1 MHGIQCLSKLEKALE
16 TQHRFGSH
24 TIWDGRYFTVT
35 CFTFSVLQ
43 HTLTELKE
51 QQRKFEE
58 WNQLQE
64 KIVSA
69 QATVGQRLRSQLEY
83 QEFRFRTTKSP
94 PRIKRFLIF
103 SIFLNLIID
112 SFSTA
117 VHDCE
122 QYEEDGFM
130 FFQCNIKTDM
140 STLETWGS
148 AMMDLRNRLVDFQ
161 TQTDKIVDL
170 LSLRSITNQ
179 SSLTSELSP
188 SLGGSGSTISP
199 SAGSQR
205 SVSLQ
210 LDRID
215 LDEVDTIPRPLTESE
230 LQRCP
235 SLSLPKIDQM
245 PTILLLPESTGL
257 E

>member
-1 MHGIQCLSKLEKALE
+1 
-16 TQHRFGSH
+16 
-24 TIWDGRYFTVT
+24 
-35 CFTFSVLQ
+35 
-43 HTLTELKE
+43 
-51 QQRKFEE
+51 
-58 WNQLQE
+58 
-64 KIVSA
+64 
-69 QATVGQRLRSQLEY
+69 
-83 QEFRFRTTKSP
+83 
-94 PRIKRFLIF
+94 
-103 SIFLNLIID
+103 
-112 SFSTA
+112 

-170 LSLRSITNQ
+170 LSLRSIANQ
-179 SSLTSELSP
+179 SSLTGEINP
-188 SLGGSGSTISP
+188 SLGGTGSPISP
-199 SAGSQR
+199 SVAF
-205 SVSLQ
+205 Q
-210 LDRID
+210 LDQID
-215 LDEVDTIPRPLTESE
+215 LDEVDTIPRSLTESE

>member
-1 MHGIQCLSKLEKALE
+1 M
-16 TQHRFGSH
+16 
-24 TIWDGRYFTVT
+24 
-35 CFTFSVLQ
+35 
-43 HTLTELKE
+43 TELKE

-58 WNQLQE
+58 WNHLQE

-94 PRIKRFLIF
+94 PRKEIF
-103 SIFLNLIID
+103 SNLIYSFKVVIINYFT
-112 SFSTA
+112 FSTA

-170 LSLRSITNQ
+170 LSLRSIANQ
-179 SSLTSELSP
+179 SSLTGEINP
-188 SLGGSGSTISP
+188 SLGGTGSPISP
-199 SAGSQR
+199 SAGSSK
-205 SVSLQ
+205 SVSFQ
-210 LDRID
+210 LDQID
-215 LDEVDTIPRPLTESE
+215 LDEVDTIPRSLTESE
-230 LQRCP
+230 LQRCS

>member
-1 MHGIQCLSKLEKALE
+1 MK
-16 TQHRFGSH
+16 
-24 TIWDGRYFTVT
+24 D
-35 CFTFSVLQ
+35 
-43 HTLTELKE
+43 

-64 KIVSA
+64 KIVNA

-83 QEFRFRTTKSP
+83 QEFRFLTSKTP
-94 PRIKRFLIF
+94 PRNCYPVLHFY
-103 SIFLNLIID
+103 LNLIT
-112 SFSTA
+112 FLLA

-170 LSLRSITNQ
+170 LSLRNAAANHSSHPTNTSQ
-179 SSLTSELSP
+179 VMGISSDSLSSDTSTAINSP
-188 SLGGSGSTISP
+188 I
-199 SAGSQR
+199 QR
-205 SVSLQ
+205 DFGEDDYAFHQ
-210 LDRID
+210 
-215 LDEVDTIPRPLTESE
+215 LTEHE
-230 LQRCP
+230 LQRC
-235 SLSLPKIDQM
+235 SGLSIPKAEQM
-245 PTILLLPESTGL
+245 PSIMLPPESAGQ